1 MLINRKQ
8 NQNGGIK
15 NIYFCRNHN
24 KMQRIGI
31 IGVGHFGKYHIK
43 AIKEI
48 PGYKLAGF
56 YDIDEVT
63 SKFVEQEYG
72 VRSYPSYESL
82 LADVDVI
89 DIVVPTVSHF
99 ECAVEAIRK
108 QKHLFIEKPVTN
120 SLEDAET
127 LLKLAEE
134 ASVKVQVGHIERFNP
149 AFLSAVPYILN
160 PMFIEIHRLQ
170 PFTNRSTDVSV
181 ILNLMIHDIDIVLS
195 TVNSNLKKISAS
207 GVKVVTRTPDL
218 ANARLE
224 FDNGCV
230 ANITASRISLTNI
243 RRSRFFQKDT
253 SITVDFLNK
262 TSEIIRMRDLTD
274 NLERSDSGSSH
285 DFIDSPKELFAE
297 RPEVIPNNAIKEELI
312 SFLKSIEENTSPLVT
327 LDDGVKALQV
337 AQKIIEKIKLSNDL

>member
-1 MLINRKQ
+1 
-8 NQNGGIK
+8 
-15 NIYFCRNHN
+15 
-24 KMQRIGI
+24 MQRIGV
-31 IGVGHFGKYHIK
+31 IGVGHFGKYHVK

-48 PGYKLAGF
+48 PGFTLKGF

-63 SKFVEQEYG
+63 SKLVEQEYG
-72 VRSYPSYESL
+72 IRSYPDYDSL

-89 DIVVPTVSHF
+89 DIVVPTVSHY
-99 ECAVEAIRK
+99 ECAVEAIKR

-120 SLEDAET
+120 SLEDAEA

-149 AFLSAVPYILN
+149 AFLSVVSHIQN

-230 ANITASRISLTNI
+230 ANITASRISMTNI

-253 SITVDFLNK
+253 CITVDFLNK
-262 TSEIIRMRDLTD
+262 SSEIIRTRELND
-274 NLERSDSGSSH
+274 NDKKSVSGSSD

-297 RPEVIPNNAIKEELI
+297 RPEIINNNAIKEELI
-312 SFLKSIEENTSPLVT
+312 SFLRSIEENSGPLVT
-327 LDDGVKALQV
+327 LEDGVKALQV
-337 AQKIIEKIKLSNDL
+337 AQEIIEKIKLSNDL